1 VVVGCSVLYFLMA
14 QPLRITLA
22 GGAEGKAAAAA
33 VALAFVGFAVA
44 ALGDLQKSLTKAIR
58 GSDHLVTG
66 GIFRFLRHP
75 NYTGEVFG
83 WTASTVAAFC
93 TGGAPVGLVA
103 AALGWVGIMFVLAG
117 EASIGLEKKQKDKY
131 GGTPEYE
138 SWVKRSWAGP
148 MFDPKG
154 DN

>member
-1 VVVGCSVLYFLMA
+1 M
-14 QPLRITLA
+14 A

-117 EASIGLEKKQKDKY
+117 EASIGKSPIKTKWKKQSSL
-131 GGTPEYE
+131 E
-138 SWVKRSWAGP
+138 S
-148 MFDPKG
+148 D
-154 DN
+154 